1 MDPLQRLEGEMEE
14 NNLLQRKAITNRKV
28 VTPTGRGRRELRN
41 LISLVNYD
49 GR

>member
-28 VTPTGRGRRELRN
+28 VTPTSRGRRAEEFNFL
-41 LISLVNYD
+41 S
-49 GR
+49 